1 MSWRS
6 CIRLWLAWMCI
17 GTRLLSQFSRP
28 WRSAGWAIMT
38 FGGNPGGG
46 VGHRADPGCYVH
58 RACPRVACQTG
69 GERAAAAGTSRR
81 ARRPLGD
88 KRRRVHVPATNEEG
102 FMGHC
107 ATRRTTRFPRCASER
122 HGQEPPERRM
132 LDIPQPSASEAETH
146 GTGRRAAA
154 RPGRRLALLC
164 GVVVL
169 VVGGVRAVAESGALS
184 AESPVVRST
193 ISAGG
198 GEGFGHSCGVRTRR
212 HRGLL
217 GG

>member
-1 MSWRS
+1 M
-6 CIRLWLAWMCI
+6 A
-17 GTRLLSQFSRP
+17 
-28 WRSAGWAIMT
+28 
-38 FGGNPGGG
+38 
-46 VGHRADPGCYVH
+46 HRATGRTTGFP
-58 RACPRVACQTG
+58 ACS
-69 GERAAAAGTSRR
+69 GERH
-81 ARRPLGD
+81 L
-88 KRRRVHVPATNEEG
+88 E
-102 FMGHC
+102 
-107 ATRRTTRFPRCASER
+107 
-122 HGQEPPERRM
+122 EPPDREQRV
-132 LDIPQPSASEAETH
+132 PQPCASEAETH

-169 VVGGVRAVAESGALS
+169 FVGGVSALAESGALS